1 MLAVH
6 WTPVSNTGNVLKNG
20 IRKSKTGLY
29 CFPLT
34 GNKRLDAWWVK
45 YFNQYVSDRKK
56 YVGIVFRITEE
67 DMPAC
72 FSHWIGNT
80 TKDSFTKEI
89 KSIKELTNAFRE
101 TLVWRMAE
109 TTLHRKHPDR
119 LITHEDIDKLSARLM
134 KADST
139 ISLNREL
146 QSYDLRSFAFDDHQ
160 IVLSHSIPAKRIIK
174 VLPQGNEHGRILK
187 RYKQHRVKH
196 RNYLHM

>member
-34 GNKRLDAWWVK
+34 GNKHLDAWWVK
-45 YFNQYVSDRKK
+45 YLNQYVRDRKK
-56 YVGIVFRITEE
+56 YAGIVFRITEN

-72 FSHWIGNT
+72 FSHWIGHT

-89 KSIKELTNAFRE
+89 KSIKDLTKTFRE
-101 TLVWRMAE
+101 TLVWRMAAI
-109 TTLHRKHPDR
+109 TLHRKHPGR
-119 LITHEDIDKLSARLM
+119 SITHEEIDELSVRLL

-139 ISLNREL
+139 ISLNRDL
-146 QSYDLRSFAFDDHQ
+146 QSFDLRSFAFDDHQ
-160 IVLSHSIPAKRIIK
+160 IVLSHSISSKRIIK

-187 RYKQHRVKH
+187 RYKQHRIKH
-196 RNYLHM
+196 RSYLHM